1 MNCKVGLEILYSY
14 LGEGEAVEVQ
24 EGDARPWVKGKSLQR
39 ICESNKRTEKQILQ
53 RICESNKHTEKQI
66 NKEKKTS

>member
-1 MNCKVGLEILYSY
+1 MNCKVGLEILY

-39 ICESNKRTEKQILQ
+39 ICESNK
-53 RICESNKHTEKQI
+53 HTEKQI
-66 NKEKKTS
+66 NKEKKIS